1 MCIFSFAVHY
11 GASYTKARNKQQDDP
26 EDHVAVVAGLRY
38 IIQSAGVRIAFRR
51 IGRLGCGT
59 GSRDLN
65 SRTLIATEF
74 AFLMLGTLFD
84 CSCFLIYHPLEA
96 VCCTIVL
103 DAAGAFMPVVD
114 RIRFP
119 IRAVAV
125 GMLAAAGC
133 RNRTGFQYTVTNGA
147 FLMLRAVS
155 GSRCCGVGDPFA
167 GGMSCFVFL

>member
-1 MCIFSFAVHY
+1 
-11 GASYTKARNKQQDDP
+11 
-26 EDHVAVVAGLRY
+26 
-38 IIQSAGVRIAFRR
+38 
-51 IGRLGCGT
+51 
-59 GSRDLN
+59 
-65 SRTLIATEF
+65 
-74 AFLMLGTLFD
+74 
-84 CSCFLIYHPLEA
+84 
-96 VCCTIVL
+96 
-103 DAAGAFMPVVD
+103 MPVVD